1 MEIRCSFCEITSK
14 EATGIVQRGEY
25 SICPECL
32 KLVKEILDEFSMG
45 DIYESRGAC
54 SFCGGEL
61 GGGRMVFQGKN
72 VRICNE
78 CINEI
83 EAEIEEGKNKTVSRK
98 TDKLGNEGQK
108 IQEQVEVLSLL
119 KSKVKKGI
127 LELSSYD
134 VPHYE
139 CPVKLDG
146 NESPFLLPTEVLEN
160 VINEIK
166 KIPINRYPDPEANGV
181 REKISKM
188 TSFPLHGIIIGNGS
202 DELIGMI
209 MATFSGG
216 TKRVLYPVPT
226 FSMYRITGTALGLEL
241 VEVGLDERFDIDIS
255 ETVKWIKKKNPDLIF
270 LASPNNPTGNRF
282 SDNSIFEILNHS
294 KGIVVLDEAYCD
306 FAERTFLHLIEK
318 YENLIILRSMSKV
331 GFAGIRMGILF
342 GRSEIV
348 GEINKVRLPY
358 NVNSLTQ
365 RIAEVI
371 FDNVGFVSENV
382 QLITRERDRVFKELK
397 LINGVEAFPS
407 DANFILFRVNDA
419 DRIFKELINKG
430 ILIRNFNSPGRLENC
445 LRVTIGTPA
454 ENDIFLGA
462 LGEIL
467 SS

>member
-14 EATGIVQRGEY
+14 EATGIVQRGEH
-25 SICPECL
+25 SICSECL

-45 DIYESRGAC
+45 DVYEARGTC
-54 SFCGGEL
+54 SFCGREH

-72 VRICNE
+72 ARICNE

-83 EAEIEEGKNKTVSRK
+83 EEEIGEMKNETSPRK
-98 TDKLGNEGQK
+98 TEKMGNEGQK
-108 IQEQVEVLSLL
+108 IQEEPKTLSLL
-119 KSKVKKGI
+119 KFRVKKGI
-127 LELSSYD
+127 LELSPYS

-146 NESPFLLPTEVLEN
+146 NESPFLLPNEVLEI
-160 VINEIK
+160 VISEIR
-166 KIPINRYPDPEANGV
+166 KIPINRYPDPEARSV
-181 REKISKM
+181 REKISKL
-188 TSFPLHGIIIGNGS
+188 TGFSLDGIAIGNGS
-202 DELIGMI
+202 DELIGTI

-216 TKRVLYPVPT
+216 TRRVLYPVPT
-226 FSMYRITGTALGLEL
+226 FSMYRITGTAFGLEL
-241 VEVGLDERFDIDIS
+241 FEVELDDRFDIDIS
-255 ETVKWIKKKNPDLIF
+255 ETIKEIKKKNPDLIF

-282 SDNSIFEILNHS
+282 SDTSIFEILDQS

-306 FAERTFLHLIEK
+306 FAGRTFLNLIQK
-318 YENLIILRSMSKV
+318 YENLIVLRSMSKV

-348 GEINKVRLPY
+348 VEINKVRLPY

-365 RIAEVI
+365 RTAEVI

-382 QLITRERDRVFKELK
+382 QLITRERDRVFKVLK
-397 LINGVEAFPS
+397 LISSIEAFPS

-419 DRIFKELINKG
+419 DRIFKELLRKG

-445 LRVTIGTPA
+445 LRVTIGTPE
-454 ENDIFLGA
+454 ENDAFLRA
-462 LGEIL
+462 LGEVL